1 MSNEVKPVRV
11 RFAPSPTGRL
21 HLGGARTA
29 LYDYLIAKK
38 TGGQFILRIEDTD
51 RTRYVPTAEQE
62 IVDGLHWLGIDW
74 DEGPDKGG
82 PFGPYRQTERKEIY
96 LKAAEELVEKGA
108 AYYCFCTPERLEE
121 MRKQQAANNEFPHY
135 DGHCRDL
142 DPAEAKRRVAA
153 GEPYTIRLK
162 VPHEGSTVVHD
173 MLRGDIAIDNK
184 QLDDAIIVKTDGWA
198 LYHLA
203 AMVDDHLMGIT
214 HVIRS
219 SEWLPS
225 LPLHHMI
232 YQAMGWDEPEWVHL
246 SVLLSPKIKTEEGE
260 IGGGKLSKR
269 ESDLLIKMGYA
280 VFVTDFEELG
290 YIPEAVVNWV
300 AQMGAS
306 FEGEDD
312 FFTMDDLTEKFSF
325 EHLNPA
331 PAAMNYTK
339 LDHFNGAHIRSLT
352 REDLARR
359 LLPFFKKA
367 GIDTDYEGVYKVVP
381 CIQER
386 MVRLT
391 DGPEVARWMFEED
404 IPPVMD
410 QLMQKKLEIS
420 DCIRIAE
427 RAYEVLASLPSLDA
441 ETAEQPLRD
450 LVAELGYKPGQV
462 FGLIRGAIS
471 GQKVTPPLFDCMVV
485 IGKDKVLERMK
496 NAIEFLK
503 ANE

>member
-1 MSNEVKPVRV
+1 MTKEMKPVRV

-21 HLGGARTA
+21 HMGGARTA

-38 TGGQFILRIEDTD
+38 TGGQFVLRIEDTD

-62 IVDGLHWLGIDW
+62 IIDGLHWLGIEW

-96 LKAAEELVEKGA
+96 LKVAEQLVEQGD
-108 AYYCFCTPERLEE
+108 AYYCFCTPERLDD
-121 MRKQQAANNEFPHY
+121 MRKKQTENNEFPHY
-135 DGHCRDL
+135 DGHCRDIPL
-142 DPAEAKRRVAA
+142 EEAKRRVAA
-153 GEPYTIRLK
+153 GEPHVIRLK
-162 VPHEGSTVVHD
+162 VPHEGTTVVHD

-184 QLDDAIIVKTDGWA
+184 QLEDAIIVKTDGWA

-203 AMVDDHLMGIT
+203 AMVDDHMMGIT

-232 YQAMGWDEPEWVHL
+232 YQALGWDEPEWVHL
-246 SVLLSPKIKTEEGE
+246 SVLLSPSGK
-260 IGGGKLSKR
+260 GKLSKR
-269 ESDLLIKMGYA
+269 ESEELLKQGYA
-280 VFVTDFEELG
+280 VFVTDFADLG
-290 YIPEAVVNWV
+290 YIPEAVTNWI

-306 FEGEDD
+306 FEGDDD
-312 FFTMDDLTEKFSF
+312 FFTMKDLEEKFSF

-331 PAAMNYTK
+331 PAAMNFQK

-352 REDLARR
+352 RADLASR

-367 GIDTDYEGVYKVVP
+367 GIDTDYDGVYKVVP

-386 MVRLT
+386 ITKLT
-391 DGPEVARWMFEED
+391 DAPEISRWMFTDD

-420 DCIRIAE
+420 DCITIAE
-427 RAYEVLASLPSLDA
+427 KSLQLLESLPSLDQA
-441 ETAEQPLRD
+441 TAEQPFRD
-450 LVAELGYKPGQV
+450 LIAETGYKPGQV
-462 FGLIRGAIS
+462 FGLLRGAIS

-485 IGKDKVLERMK
+485 IGKEKVLERVS

-503 ANE
+503 ESQAS

>member
-1 MSNEVKPVRV
+1 MRIKMTEEMKPVRV

-29 LYDYLIAKK
+29 LYDYLIAKR

-62 IVDGLHWLGIDW
+62 IIDGLHWLGIDW

-82 PFGPYRQTERKEIY
+82 PYGPYRQTERKEIY
-96 LKAAEELVEKGA
+96 LKVAEQLVEQGD
-108 AYYCFCTPERLEE
+108 AYYCFCTAERLEE
-121 MRKQQAANNEFPHY
+121 MRKKQSENNEFPHY
-135 DGHCRDL
+135 DGCCRDIPL
-142 DPAEAKRRVAA
+142 EEAKRRVAA
-153 GEPYTIRLK
+153 GEPHTIRLK
-162 VPHEGSTVVHD
+162 VPHDGTTVVHD
-173 MLRGDIAIDNK
+173 MLRGDISIDNR

-203 AMVDDHLMGIT
+203 AMVDDHMMGIT

-232 YQAMGWDEPEWVHL
+232 YQALKWDEPEWVHL
-246 SVLLSPKIKTEEGE
+246 SVLLSPSGK
-260 IGGGKLSKR
+260 GKLSKR
-269 ESDLLIKMGYA
+269 ESEELLKQGYA
-280 VFVTDFEELG
+280 VFLTDYEDLG
-290 YIPEAVVNWV
+290 YIPEAVMNWI
-300 AQMGAS
+300 ALMGAS
-306 FEGEDD
+306 FEGDDD
-312 FFTMDDLTEKFSF
+312 FFSKEDLVEKFSF

-331 PAAMNYTK
+331 PAAMNFMK

-352 REDLARR
+352 REDLAKR
-359 LLPFFKKA
+359 LLPFFLKA
-367 GIDTDYEGVYKVVP
+367 GIETDYDGVYKVVP

-391 DGPEVARWMFEED
+391 DGPEVARWMFEKD

-410 QLMQKKLEIS
+410 QLMQKKLEVS
-420 DCIRIAE
+420 DCITIAE
-427 RAYEVLASLPSLDA
+427 RCYDLLSSLPSLDA
-441 ETAEQPLRD
+441 ETAEQPMRD

-462 FGLIRGAIS
+462 FGLVRGAIS

-485 IGKDKVLERMK
+485 IGKEKVLERL
-496 NAIEFLK
+496 AAAVDFLK
-503 ANE
+503 ANNA

>member
-1 MSNEVKPVRV
+1 MTNEMKPVRV

-21 HLGGARTA
+21 HMGGARTA

-62 IVDGLHWLGIDW
+62 IIDGLHWLGIDW

-96 LKAAEELVEKGA
+96 LKVAEELVDKGY

-135 DGHCRDL
+135 DGHCRDIPL
-142 DPAEAKRRVAA
+142 EEAKRRVAA
-153 GEPYTIRLK
+153 GEPHVIRFK
-162 VPHEGSTVVHD
+162 TPHEGTTVVHD
-173 MLRGDIAIDNK
+173 LLRGDISIDNK
-184 QLDDAIIVKTDGWA
+184 QLEDAILVKTDGWA

-232 YQAMGWDEPEWVHL
+232 YQALGWDEPEWVHL
-246 SVLLSPKIKTEEGE
+246 SVLLSPSGK
-260 IGGGKLSKR
+260 GKLSKR
-269 ESDLLIKMGYA
+269 ESEELLKQGYA
-280 VFVTDFEELG
+280 VFVTDFADLG
-290 YIPEAVVNWV
+290 YIPEAVTNWI

-306 FEGEDD
+306 FEGDDD
-312 FFTMDDLTEKFSF
+312 FFTMKELEDKFSF
-325 EHLNPA
+325 DHLNPA
-331 PAAMNYTK
+331 PAAMNFQK

-352 REDLARR
+352 REDLAER

-367 GIDTDYEGVYKVVP
+367 GIDTDYEGVYKVTP

-391 DGPEVARWMFEED
+391 DGPEIARWMFTED

-420 DCIRIAE
+420 DCIKIAE
-427 RAYEVLASLPSLDA
+427 MAYDVISGLPSLDA

-450 LVAELGYKPGQV
+450 LVAESGYKAGQV

-485 IGKDKVLERMK
+485 IGKEKVLERLSA
-496 NAIEFLK
+496 AIEFLK
-503 ANE
+503 ANNA

>member
-1 MSNEVKPVRV
+1 MTSEMKPVRV

-21 HLGGARTA
+21 HMGGARTA

-62 IVDGLHWLGIDW
+62 IIDGLHWLGIDW

-82 PFGPYRQTERKEIY
+82 PYGPYRQTERKEIY
-96 LKAAEELVEKGA
+96 LKVAEQLVEQGY
-108 AYYCFCTPERLEE
+108 AYYCFCTPDRLEE

-135 DGHCRDL
+135 DGHCRDIPL
-142 DPAEAKRRVAA
+142 EEAKRRVAA
-153 GEPYTIRLK
+153 GEPHVIRFK
-162 VPHEGSTVVHD
+162 TPHEGTTVVHD
-173 MLRGDIAIDNK
+173 MLRGDISIDNK
-184 QLDDAIIVKTDGWA
+184 QLEDSILVKTDGWA

-203 AMVDDHLMGIT
+203 AMVDDHMMGIT

-232 YQAMGWDEPEWVHL
+232 YQALGWDEPKWVHL
-246 SVLLSPKIKTEEGE
+246 SVLLSPSGK
-260 IGGGKLSKR
+260 GKLSKR
-269 ESDLLIKMGYA
+269 ESEELLKQGYA
-280 VFVTDFEELG
+280 VFVTDFADLG
-290 YIPEAVVNWV
+290 YIPEAVTNWI

-306 FEGEDD
+306 FEGDDD
-312 FFTMDDLTEKFSF
+312 FFTMKDLEEKFSF
-325 EHLNPA
+325 DHLNPA
-331 PAAMNYTK
+331 PAAMNFQK
-339 LDHFNGAHIRSLT
+339 LDHFNGAHIRTLT
-352 REDLARR
+352 REDLANR

-367 GIDTDYEGVYKVVP
+367 GIDTDYDGVYKVVP

-391 DGPEVARWMFEED
+391 DGPEVARWMFTED

-420 DCIRIAE
+420 DCIKIAE
-427 RAYEVLASLPSLDA
+427 MAYDVISGLPSLDA

-450 LVAELGYKPGQV
+450 LVASSGYKAGQV

-471 GQKVTPPLFDCMVV
+471 GQKVPPPLFDCMVV
-485 IGKDKVLERMK
+485 IGKEKVLERLSA
-496 NAIEFLK
+496 AIDFLK
-503 ANE
+503 ANNA

>member
-1 MSNEVKPVRV
+1 MTNEMKPVRV

-62 IVDGLHWLGIDW
+62 IIDGLHWLGIDW

-96 LKAAEELVEKGA
+96 LKAAEQLVEMGA

-121 MRKQQAANNEFPHY
+121 MRKQQTANNEFPHY
-135 DGHCRDL
+135 DGHCRDIPL
-142 DPAEAKRRVAA
+142 EEAKQRVAA
-153 GEPYTIRLK
+153 GEPHVIRFK
-162 VPHEGSTVVHD
+162 VPHEGTTVVHD

-184 QLDDAIIVKTDGWA
+184 QLDDAILVKTDGWA

-203 AMVDDHLMGIT
+203 AMVDDHMMGIT

-232 YQAMGWDEPEWVHL
+232 YQALGWQEPEWVHL
-246 SVLLSPKIKTEEGE
+246 SVLLSPSGK
-260 IGGGKLSKR
+260 GKLSKR
-269 ESDLLIKMGYA
+269 ESEELLKQGYA
-280 VFVTDFEELG
+280 VFLTDFADLG
-290 YIPEAVVNWV
+290 YIPEAVTNWI
-300 AQMGAS
+300 AQMGWS
-306 FEGEDD
+306 YDDRTD
-312 FFTMDDLTEKFSF
+312 FFTLDELEEKFSL

-331 PAAMNYTK
+331 PAAMNFSK
-339 LDHFNGAHIRSLT
+339 LDHFNGEHIRKLT
-352 REDLARR
+352 REDLAER
-359 LLPFFKKA
+359 LVPFFAKA
-367 GIDTDYEGVYKVVP
+367 GIETDYDGIYKVVP

-386 MVRLT
+386 IVKLT
-391 DGPEVARWMFEED
+391 DAPEIARWMFTED
-404 IPPVMD
+404 IPPVME

-420 DCIRIAE
+420 DCITIAE
-427 RAYEVLASLPSLDA
+427 RSREVLSALPSMDA

-450 LVAELGYKPGQV
+450 LIAETGYKPGQV

-485 IGKDKVLERMK
+485 IGKEKVLERLD

-503 ANE
+503 AENNA

>member
-1 MSNEVKPVRV
+1 MTNEMKPVRV

-29 LYDYLIAKK
+29 LYDYLIARK

-62 IVDGLHWLGIDW
+62 IMDGLHWLGIDW

-96 LKAAEELVEKGA
+96 LKVAEQLVEQGS

-135 DGHCRDL
+135 DGHCRDIPL
-142 DPAEAKRRVAA
+142 EEAKRRVAA
-153 GEPYTIRLK
+153 GEPHVIRFK
-162 VPHEGSTVVHD
+162 TPHEGTTVVND
-173 MLRGDIAIDNK
+173 LLRGDISIDNK
-184 QLDDAIIVKTDGWA
+184 QLEDAILVKTDGWA

-203 AMVDDHLMGIT
+203 AMVDDHLMGVT

-232 YQAMGWDEPEWVHL
+232 YQALGWDEPEWVHL
-246 SVLLSPKIKTEEGE
+246 SVLLSPSGK
-260 IGGGKLSKR
+260 GKLSKR
-269 ESDLLIKMGYA
+269 ESEELLKQGYA
-280 VFVTDFEELG
+280 VFLTDFEDLG
-290 YIPEAVVNWV
+290 YIPEAVVNWI

-312 FFTMDDLTEKFSF
+312 FFTMKDLEEKFSF
-325 EHLNPA
+325 DHLNPA
-331 PAAMNYTK
+331 PAAMNFQK

-352 REDLARR
+352 REDLANR

-367 GIDTDYEGVYKVVP
+367 GIDTDYDGVYKVVP

-391 DGPEVARWMFEED
+391 DGPEVARWMFTED
-404 IPPVMD
+404 IPPVME
-410 QLMQKKLEIS
+410 QLMQKKLEVS
-420 DCIRIAE
+420 DCIKIAE
-427 RAYEVLASLPSLDA
+427 MAYNVIEGLPSLDA

-450 LVAELGYKPGQV
+450 LVAESGYKAGQV

-485 IGKDKVLERMK
+485 IGKEKVLERLSA
-496 NAIEFLK
+496 AIDFLK
-503 ANE
+503 ANNT

>member
-1 MSNEVKPVRV
+1 MTDELKPARV

-62 IVDGLHWLGIDW
+62 IIDGLHWLGIEW
-74 DEGPDKGG
+74 DEGPDIGG
-82 PFGPYRQTERKEIY
+82 PYGPYRQTERKEIY
-96 LKAAEELVEKGA
+96 QKVAEQLVEQGD

-121 MRKQQAANNEFPHY
+121 MRNQQTANNEFPHY
-135 DGHCRDL
+135 DGHCRDIPL
-142 DPAEAKRRVAA
+142 EEAKRRVAA
-153 GEPYTIRLK
+153 GEPHVVRLK
-162 VPHEGSTVVHD
+162 VPHEGTTVVHD
-173 MLRGDIAIDNK
+173 MLRGDITIDNK
-184 QLDDAIIVKTDGWA
+184 QLEDAIILKTDGWA

-203 AMVDDHLMGIT
+203 AMVDDHMMGIT

-232 YQAMGWDEPEWVHL
+232 YQALGWDEPEWVHL
-246 SVLLSPKIKTEEGE
+246 SVLLSPSGK
-260 IGGGKLSKR
+260 GKLSKR
-269 ESDLLIKMGYA
+269 ESEELLKQGYA
-280 VFVTDFEELG
+280 VFLTDFADLG
-290 YIPEAVVNWV
+290 YIPEAVTNWI

-306 FEGEDD
+306 FDSDND
-312 FFTMDDLTEKFSF
+312 FFTMNDLVEKFSF

-331 PAAMNYTK
+331 PAAMNFQK
-339 LDHFNGAHIRSLT
+339 LDHFNGAHIRSLS
-352 REDLARR
+352 RENLAQR
-359 LLPFFKKA
+359 LLPFFIKA
-367 GIDTDYEGVYKVVP
+367 GINTDYEGVYKVIP

-391 DGPEVARWMFEED
+391 DGPNVARFLFEEN

-427 RAYEVLASLPSLDA
+427 RSYEVIEALP
-441 ETAEQPLRD
+441 EFTAAAMEQPLRD

-462 FGLIRGAIS
+462 FGLLRGAIS
-471 GQKVTPPLFDCMVV
+471 GQKVTPPLFDCMEV
-485 IGKDKVLERMK
+485 IGKEKVLQRI
-496 NAIEFLK
+496 ADAAEFLK
-503 ANE
+503 ANNA

>member
-1 MSNEVKPVRV
+1 MTNEMKPVRV

-62 IVDGLHWLGIDW
+62 IIDGLHWLGIDW

-96 LKAAEELVEKGA
+96 LKVAEQLVEQGN

-135 DGHCRDL
+135 DGHCRDIDL
-142 DPAEAKRRVAA
+142 AEAKKRVAA
-153 GEPYTIRLK
+153 GEPHVIRLK
-162 VPHEGSTVVHD
+162 VPHEGTTVVHD

-184 QLDDAIIVKTDGWA
+184 QLDDPILVKTDGWA

-203 AMVDDHLMGIT
+203 AMVDDHMMGIT

-225 LPLHHMI
+225 LPIHHMI
-232 YQAMGWDEPEWVHL
+232 YQALGWQEPEWVHL
-246 SVLLSPKIKTEEGE
+246 SVLLSPSGK
-260 IGGGKLSKR
+260 GKLSKR
-269 ESDLLIKMGYA
+269 ESEELLKQGYA
-280 VFVTDFEELG
+280 VFLTDFEALG
-290 YIPEAVVNWV
+290 YIPEAVTNWI
-300 AQMGAS
+300 AQMGWS
-306 FEGEDD
+306 YDDHTD
-312 FFTMDDLTEKFSF
+312 FFTLSELEEKFSL

-331 PAAMNYTK
+331 PAAMNFSK
-339 LDHFNGAHIRSLT
+339 LDHFNGEHIRQLSC
-352 REDLARR
+352 EDLARR
-359 LLPFFKKA
+359 LVPFFEKA
-367 GIDTDYEGVYKVVP
+367 GIETDYEGILKVVP
-381 CIQER
+381 CIRER
-386 MVRLT
+386 IVKLT
-391 DGPEVARWMFEED
+391 DAPEIARWMFTED

-420 DCIRIAE
+420 DCITIAE
-427 RAYEVLASLPSLDA
+427 RSYEVIKGLPSLDA

-450 LVAELGYKPGQV
+450 LIAETGYKPGQV

-485 IGKDKVLERMK
+485 IGKDKVLERLE
-496 NAIEFLK
+496 NAVAFLK
-503 ANE
+503 ENQNA